1 MNEKN
6 KPILDADLLATVL
19 EDDPR
24 APYGGTAYAG
34 ETLGEFLDSL
44 DLGDNYPT
52 TIEEINDLLRQCY
65 ILPIAAADQ
74 RNINW
79 RMYIMKSGR
88 PSIDLAI
95 RGRTYAE
102 RKQDLREKAIFWQ
115 TVEYDYSYGELALW
129 NDYFRENGKR
139 YGLLQEFR
147 ENAII

>member
-19 EDDPR
+19 EDDLR

-44 DLGDNYPT
+44 DLGDDYPT
-52 TIEEINDLLRQCY
+52 TIEKINDLLRQCY

-74 RNINW
+74 TNPTSAL
-79 RMYIMKSGR
+79 Y
-88 PSIDLAI
+88 PYIDLTI
-95 RGRTYAE
+95 HGRTYAE